1 MKRFTCLL
9 GVITLSMLLFVT
21 GVNASTVDESKAPDK
36 VFIGWD
42 PNVDVEVREDI
53 FYVTLTGDINQDLII
68 ENGEEVILDLNG
80 FTFENFTKECEAIKV
95 LKGGKL
101 TIIDSG
107 DTGTVTHIEGS
118 TYSPITNLGTL
129 IIEDGNYTIS
139 DSFYIVRNEG
149 IATINGGTFTSTSTD
164 TSMIGNIQYEDTSV
178 TPVLTI
184 EDGTFTAVSNVLK
197 NNENSVMVVNGG
209 TLTSENAYALDNA
222 AVAEVNGGTLTSE
235 NNSPIRNI
243 INPTDGNEASLKVSN
258 ATLNAAADKADYAL
272 YDATLQSD
280 VTDKYEV
287 SVDENGNITFVSTE
301 IPDPVPENPDTT
313 TPEEPIENPSTNDNV
328 VTYIVLGA
336 VSIIGIVA
344 AGILIK
350 RFN

>member
-53 FYVTLTGDINQDLII
+53 FYVTLTGEINQDLII

-149 IATINGGTFTSTSTD
+149 IATIN
-164 TSMIGNIQYEDTSV
+164 
-178 TPVLTI
+178 
-184 EDGTFTAVSNVLK
+184 
-197 NNENSVMVVNGG
+197 
-209 TLTSENAYALDNA
+209 
-222 AVAEVNGGTLTSE
+222 
-235 NNSPIRNI
+235 
-243 INPTDGNEASLKVSN
+243 
-258 ATLNAAADKADYAL
+258 
-272 YDATLQSD
+272 
-280 VTDKYEV
+280 
-287 SVDENGNITFVSTE
+287 
-301 IPDPVPENPDTT
+301 
-313 TPEEPIENPSTNDNV
+313 
-328 VTYIVLGA
+328 
-336 VSIIGIVA
+336 
-344 AGILIK
+344 
-350 RFN
+350 